1 MEPGP
6 TTLAPRD
13 VPAVGDRWESLS
25 DMFRLARFS
34 ALNITCS
41 KHTYFSESSRIA
53 KSPQLRG
60 LGAKEPRRF
69 CSGESVRQERLCRS
83 QQCLRLLPHKLFPR
97 AAIAMKIGR
106 SGQRLPPGSGGLI
119 LGCRILASVCNG
131 GG

>member
-1 MEPGP
+1 
-6 TTLAPRD
+6 
-13 VPAVGDRWESLS
+13 
-25 DMFRLARFS
+25 MFRLARFS

-69 CSGESVRQERLCRS
+69 CSGKSVRQERLCRS

-97 AAIAMKIGR
+97 EISNYVDYRKPCQIVGLSAQFCQENIMFLIPYPDTL
-106 SGQRLPPGSGGLI
+106 RLGAGDFFLC
-119 LGCRILASVCNG
+119 LLL
-131 GG
+131 